1 MEENNE
7 KLLDTYPLPV
17 TIEQIKTIEKQL
29 ENCICK
35 IFITEGGKGTG
46 FFCNIKYNN
55 STESLPVLITNNHI
69 LNENNIKS
77 DQIIK
82 ISFLDKEQIKLQVLL
97 KLKRKKKK

>member
-17 TIEQIKTIEKQL
+17 TIEQTKTIEKQL

-46 FFCNIKYNN
+46 FFWNIKYDN

-82 ISFLDKEQIKLQVLL
+82 ISFLDKEQIKY
-97 KLKRKKKK
+97 KYYWN

>member
-46 FFCNIKYNN
+46 FF
-55 STESLPVLITNNHI
+55 
-69 LNENNIKS
+69 
-77 DQIIK
+77 
-82 ISFLDKEQIKLQVLL
+82 
-97 KLKRKKKK
+97 